1 MNGLSDVR
9 LTLHGPQLLT
19 EHDTV
24 RAVSAPAGL
33 SRAGLFWHRARTR
46 RALLNLDARQ
56 LRDVGLSHEMAQ
68 HEGCKPFWRS

>member
-24 RAVSAPAGL
+24 RAVNAPAGL
-33 SRAGLFWHRARTR
+33 SRPNCLTTVGMWALPRQDIWKSGLKGWT
-46 RALLNLDARQ
+46 
-56 LRDVGLSHEMAQ
+56 
-68 HEGCKPFWRS
+68 